1 MAEYDLTGFSVLLV
15 EDNSYVR
22 SLVKTTL
29 LNLGIGTVKTCSEA
43 GEAIEFLKLVN
54 ENPMKAGIMQLDFI
68 ISNWQMSPID
78 GLMLL
83 RWVRIHKESPNRF
96 IPFMMLTGFADSDRV
111 AEARDLGVSEVLAK
125 PFSVNTVA
133 EKVLQIIGSSRQ
145 FVQTD
150 NYFGPDRRR
159 QNLTFGEDERRLLHD
174 KSPEVKIIYD

>member
-1 MAEYDLTGFSVLLV
+1 MAEYDLTGFAVLLV

-22 SLVKTTL
+22 SLVKSTL
-29 LNLGIGTVKTCSEA
+29 MNLGIGTVKACADA
-43 GEAIEFLKLVN
+43 GEAIEFLKLLN
-54 ENPMKAGIMQLDFI
+54 DNPMKAGIMQLDFI

-96 IPFMMLTGFADSDRV
+96 IPFIMLTGFADKDQIF
-111 AEARDLGVSEVLAK
+111 EARDLGVSEVLAK

-133 EKVLQIIGSSRQ
+133 EKVLQIIGSTRQ

-150 NYFGPDRRR
+150 DYFGPDRRR
-159 QNLTFGEDERRLLHD
+159 QVLPFGVEERRLLHD